1 MSILLVGVNHKT
13 APVEI
18 RERLAF
24 SDEACANGLRQLV
37 DGEIVREGLIVSTC
51 NRVEILGA
59 TSIDQL
65 EFGAGRIA
73 QFLDSSGSLPAG
85 FLNAHLY
92 SHTNE
97 EAVRHLF
104 RVASSLDS
112 MVVGEPQVLGQ
123 VRHAYALGVEAG
135 TVGRVLNR
143 LVHHTFKVAKRVR
156 NETGIAANAV
166 SISYMAVELGK
177 KIFDSLKG
185 CSVLLIGAGEMA
197 ELSARHLVNAGAGRV
212 TIANRT
218 EETARQIAN
227 EFGAATVRLDQIDQV
242 LHEADV
248 VICSTGAPDYVVTEA
263 RTRKALER
271 RRNRPT
277 CFIDISVPRNIDPA
291 VSNIPNVFLFDID
304 DLESVISSNIR
315 EREREAE
322 RAELIVQS
330 EVMQFQQKL
339 RLMDIGPS
347 IGALKQNMQD
357 VARSEL
363 VRQRKRLGVL
373 TKEQEEAI
381 ESLLMSTVNKISH
394 PLISQMRR
402 FYESN
407 ETDSED

>member
-13 APVEI
+13 APVEV

-24 SDEACANGLRQLV
+24 NDEACANGLRHLV
-37 DGEIVREGLIVSTC
+37 DGDIVREGLIVSTC

-59 TSIDQL
+59 TSNDQL
-65 EFGAGRIA
+65 EFSAGRIA
-73 QFLDSSGSLPAG
+73 QFLDTCGSLPAG
-85 FLNAHLY
+85 FIEAHLY
-92 SHTNE
+92 RHTNE
-97 EAVRHLF
+97 EAVRHVF

-135 TVGRVLNR
+135 TVGKVLSR
-143 LVHHTFKVAKRVR
+143 LVHHTFRVAKRVR

-197 ELSARHLVNAGAGRV
+197 ELSARHLVNAGAARV

-227 EFGAATVRLDQIDQV
+227 EFGAATVSLDRVDQV

-248 VICSTGAPDYVVTEA
+248 IICSTGAPEYVVTEA
-263 RTRKALER
+263 RTRKALAR

-277 CFIDISVPRNIDPA
+277 CFIDISVPRNVDPA

-347 IGALKQNMQD
+347 IGAMKQNMQD
-357 VARSEL
+357 VARAEMAK
-363 VRQRKRLGVL
+363 QRKRLGVL

-407 ETDSED
+407 ETDHED